1 MKKRLISLLMTV
13 VMLVSL
19 CSVFTVSA
27 AADAQVATVTL
38 ASGDS
43 VLKICQAHGI
53 DYYTYKDLI
62 MKLNGIT
69 DESQFSKLP
78 VGKQIVLPISNAAA
92 AALSGSTATVSG
104 ATGAGTTGT
113 GLTSGTVSSL
123 PSGDRVAYYLVTYK
137 VQRGD
142 TIGSIYSAMGLS
154 YKTYENQ
161 VVKLNKLR
169 NVNAIQAGQTLT
181 LPTTNPGLS
190 GTTYTTIMAHT
201 MRSGESAYDIVC
213 GSYGLSYNSAQAM
226 LQALN
231 NRDNLGLFRVG
242 ETMYIPVA
250 GLVSA
255 STTVPGGTT
264 GGSTTT
270 GTVSS
275 GVNYNLVKQT
285 PVNGSFDLQVGGK
298 SVGTASAGQLVSVVC
313 TPDTG
318 YAVDTIK
325 VVKVG
330 DASTGVAVNSSSFVM
345 PSYAVTVSVTFK
357 QAVQSDIIVSSPVNG
372 SVSAMVDGS
381 IVTKAYAGAQITV
394 KTTPAA
400 GFMLDYVRVTYNENR
415 DSIAVENGK
424 FTMPN
429 FPVTV
434 TAVFKIDPDY
444 NPTKGNSIFVDVQNA
459 KVVAKVGTNAVTA
472 AKEGDRVTLEVT
484 PDANYTLESIR
495 VYYDNFTKTA
505 NLEKMSFTMPNMPVT
520 IVATVKPTSQAT
532 FEIKKIQNTDGT
544 FVTKVDGK
552 EVTSAKAGQKVQVVG
567 GSSKSFYNYIP
578 YVTKTGDSSV
588 AVYVD
593 KDTNTFTMPDYPVTV
608 KVQFYVYHNV
618 VLDAS
623 NGTNGF
629 YNVTSV
635 LNGMQVQRC
644 GAGVELQVN
653 IWGVTNG
660 MSAGDIIL
668 TYQDGS
674 TYTLVNTNRFIM
686 PDCNV
691 RVRVEFKN
699 NMKLTANAPLDYADG
714 KETRS
719 NWGNS
724 YTILGRTFND
734 EKNCKSAALY
744 AGEGS
749 NVIVTPKCGI
759 GYTVR
764 EMYYKLNDVKTPITY
779 NDTYNRWQF
788 TMPKVEKTDDMQIFV
803 VFEKIP
809 SYEIKLVS
817 NDASVRV
824 LDDNKTVVESATK
837 KTMGRI
843 DLMTSLGYTDHVAEN
858 SMVWV
863 RFFPADGY
871 QLDVTKIKIS
881 YMDKDGNVK
890 KVTYNSYDSTFKMPA
905 ADVTIDVSDCFA
917 QTKHTIAV
925 KDNWFKDGSK
935 IDLQVGIGDKIYKD
949 YVRSADD
956 TMSIVT
962 DTSGSPMR
970 FESGKVITV
979 VHETRNGYYPDII
992 VESANP
998 PKTEYPVTHIG
1009 DGQFSF
1015 VMPLEDVIIIP
1026 TTKNDF
1032 YNIVAVESAN
1042 GSFKVP
1048 AQAAWGQDVSI
1059 TEITPADG
1067 YEVGE
1072 VSITYTDASN
1082 VEIKKVIEAD
1092 KDGSYSFKLDAMP
1105 LSDVKVEVKFV
1116 ASSNNLNIVYHIEGI
1131 PSASNFYRVDISVGE
1146 KKMDIQRDAFTKT
1159 FDDGVC
1165 PGDTVI
1171 GGAKTGDLIT
1181 ITPSTAGA
1189 DDRYEI
1195 STVWVLNNGV
1205 ALEEKPEY
1213 SYNQYYFTMPY
1224 VEPGKTCEIHIKYAL
1239 KDETKYVL
1247 DLDVTGADAAAST
1260 LNGTSFSTIG
1270 SSTIKIVTG
1279 TAVEVAVK
1287 PDGLHELS
1295 GEARVTFTDNE
1306 GKDVDVSVMGSPRAE
1321 DGAMVFTFGNK
1332 VNPPAINASP
1342 KGAVKFKLVLEGE
1355 EKTLSCKPDGYL
1367 TFALASDPATPITT
1381 ARVDQK
1387 VVATVMS
1394 NPGWSVTKLTMT
1406 VDGKPV
1412 EPAPVLTDGKYEF
1425 TMPGGNVEFTVED
1438 AKDPSLTNTD
1448 ITGNL
1453 TLKVDGTEIK
1463 ASDYDSDRKV
1473 SVKVG
1478 SIVEAVP
1485 AAVEGYEVDYIAWT
1499 DGTGTETKI
1508 TPADGKYT
1516 FEMPNSDV
1524 TVRMEYK
1531 VATPSVAGD
1540 PIPVSCMT
1548 AGVINDGTK
1557 IQALVDGV
1565 PVTSVKKGQKVVV
1578 SVETY
1583 DCTIQNVKWKLGQ
1596 TGSENILSPDSAGVY
1611 TLTVPEKTS
1620 VDDVLM
1626 IKADLEWSKHKIVTK
1641 NGKPL
1646 SDYGTF
1652 TRESDGKV
1660 VTDICAGD
1668 TIIATPPEG
1677 YFYKDFSVEVYYM
1690 DFKTGQIQ
1698 LLHPAK
1704 VYPTV
1709 ISDKGAR
1716 KIKFYSTYNLAAD
1729 KDIVFDMELAP
1740 VSEANHEVQV
1750 ETYYW
1755 ENHFS
1760 TKPTYTIS
1768 VNGDSSKKCAVAGD
1782 TITIKP
1788 SFSDSSIVDTVRCGI
1803 MVGKEF
1809 KLTYA
1814 TFDAEKGEWNIK
1826 LTDEPNM
1833 DTDID
1838 ITFELK
1844 VGTSSYNNNSS
1855 TDSANSVVTLPAA
1868 EASVP
1873 VESAGGLS
1881 IE

>member
-53 DYYTYKDLI
+53 DYYTYKNLI

-92 AALSGSTATVSG
+92 AALSGSTATMSG

-169 NVNAIQAGQTLT
+169 NINAIQVGQTLT

-201 MRSGESAYDIVC
+201 MRSGESAYDIAC

-578 YVTKTGDSSV
+578 YITKTGDSSV

-699 NMKLTANAPLDYADG
+699 NMKLTANAPLDYVSKDNV
-714 KETRS
+714 TRS

-759 GYTVR
+759 GYEVK
-764 EMYYKLNDVKTPITY
+764 EMYYELNGEKKPIEY

-788 TMPKVEKTDDMQIFV
+788 TMPKLEKTDDMQVFV
-803 VFEKIP
+803 VFKKIP

-824 LDDNKTVVESATK
+824 LDDNKTVVESDTK

-881 YMDKDGNVK
+881 YTDKDGNVK

-925 KDNWFKDGSK
+925 KDNWFEDGSK
-935 IDLQVGIGDKIYKD
+935 IDLHVCIGDKIYKD

-992 VESANP
+992 VVDA
-998 PKTEYPVTHIG
+998 KTRTTEYPVTHIG

-1026 TTKNDF
+1026 TPKNDF

-1092 KDGSYSFKLDAMP
+1092 ADGSYSFKLDAMP

-1146 KKMDIQRDAFTKT
+1146 KKMDIERDDKSY
-1159 FDDGVC
+1159 DGEC
-1165 PGDTVI
+1165 PVDKVI

-1239 KDETKYVL
+1239 KDDSKYVL

-1279 TAVEVAVK
+1279 TAVEVVVK
-1287 PDGLHELS
+1287 NDELHELS
-1295 GEARVTFTDNE
+1295 GDARVIFTDNE
-1306 GKDVDVSVMGSPRAE
+1306 GKDVNKPVENVSTRAE
-1321 DGAMVFTFGNK
+1321 DGTMVFTFGNK
-1332 VNPPAINASP
+1332 DNQPAINASP
-1342 KGAVKFKLVLEGE
+1342 KGAVKFKLVLPEIESAKQTITPAGDAYTIMIDGVAADMSSASAIPGSKILIGAVEG
-1355 EKTLSCKPDGYL
+1355 KV
-1367 TFALASDPATPITT
+1367 FASAPVVTT
-1381 ARVDQK
+1381 ASGAEV
-1387 VVATVMS
+1387 
-1394 NPGWSVTKLTMT
+1394 PVTLDESTGMYT
-1406 VDGKPV
+1406 
-1412 EPAPVLTDGKYEF
+1412 F
-1425 TMPGGNVEFTVED
+1425 TMPGESVSVNVASKLIPLPISLSTEGDGTADMYVNEGVALDGYVDKGVCVTVKAKPGYDQKVKSFKCTIGGVEVGVTDYWNGTYQFNVPAEAQGDVQVSIEFEAKTHAF
-1438 AKDPSLTNTD
+1438 AKDKE
-1448 ITGNL
+1448 GNGIDDL
-1453 TLKVDGTEIK
+1453 
-1463 ASDYDSDRKV
+1463 
-1473 SVKVG
+1473 
-1478 SIVEAVP
+1478 
-1485 AAVEGYEVDYIAWT
+1485 
-1499 DGTGTETKI
+1499 
-1508 TPADGKYT
+1508 KYT
-1516 FEMPNSDV
+1516 RVSDKKSITKAATGDEIIIAPASSEMKFDGDV
-1524 TVRMEYK
+1524 TVEYTDANGDVQK
-1531 VATPSVAGD
+1531 PECKKDGSTYIFKISTENPIKEGANIIITYKLVKIADQTASGTAATS
-1540 PIPVSCMT
+1540 PVVT
-1548 AGVINDGTK
+1548 PPAAGV
-1557 IQALVDGV
+1557 
-1565 PVTSVKKGQKVVV
+1565 
-1578 SVETY
+1578 
-1583 DCTIQNVKWKLGQ
+1583 
-1596 TGSENILSPDSAGVY
+1596 
-1611 TLTVPEKTS
+1611 
-1620 VDDVLM
+1620 
-1626 IKADLEWSKHKIVTK
+1626 
-1641 NGKPL
+1641 
-1646 SDYGTF
+1646 
-1652 TRESDGKV
+1652 
-1660 VTDICAGD
+1660 
-1668 TIIATPPEG
+1668 
-1677 YFYKDFSVEVYYM
+1677 
-1690 DFKTGQIQ
+1690 
-1698 LLHPAK
+1698 
-1704 VYPTV
+1704 
-1709 ISDKGAR
+1709 
-1716 KIKFYSTYNLAAD
+1716 
-1729 KDIVFDMELAP
+1729 
-1740 VSEANHEVQV
+1740 
-1750 ETYYW
+1750 
-1755 ENHFS
+1755 
-1760 TKPTYTIS
+1760 
-1768 VNGDSSKKCAVAGD
+1768 
-1782 TITIKP
+1782 
-1788 SFSDSSIVDTVRCGI
+1788 
-1803 MVGKEF
+1803 
-1809 KLTYA
+1809 
-1814 TFDAEKGEWNIK
+1814 
-1826 LTDEPNM
+1826 
-1833 DTDID
+1833 
-1838 ITFELK
+1838 
-1844 VGTSSYNNNSS
+1844 
-1855 TDSANSVVTLPAA
+1855 
-1868 EASVP
+1868 SVP

>member
-578 YVTKTGDSSV
+578 YITKTGDSSV

-699 NMKLTANAPLDYADG
+699 NMKLTANAPLDYVSKDNV
-714 KETRS
+714 TRS

-759 GYTVR
+759 GYEVK
-764 EMYYKLNDVKTPITY
+764 EMYYELNGEKKPIEY

-788 TMPKVEKTDDMQIFV
+788 TMPKLEKTDDMQVFV

-817 NDASVRV
+817 NDASVKV
-824 LDDNKTVVESATK
+824 LDDNKTVVESDTK

-881 YMDKDGNVK
+881 YTDKDGNVK
-890 KVTYNSYDSTFKMPA
+890 KVTYNSFDSTFKMPA
-905 ADVTIDVSDCFA
+905 ASVTIDVSDCFA

-925 KDNWFKDGSK
+925 EDNWFADGSK

-949 YVRSADD
+949 YVRSAND
-956 TMSIVT
+956 TESIVT
-962 DTSGSPMR
+962 DTSGNPMR

-979 VHETRNGYYPDII
+979 VHETRNGYYPDSIS
-992 VESANP
+992 VVGKKSGNSY
-998 PKTEYPVTHIG
+998 TENVTHIG

-1015 VMPLEDVIIIP
+1015 VMPLEDVVITP
-1026 TTKNDF
+1026 HASEDF

-1082 VEIKKVIEAD
+1082 VEIKKVLEAD
-1092 KDGSYSFKLDAMP
+1092 ADGNYSFKLDAMP
-1105 LSDVKVEVKFV
+1105 LSDVKVEVKFA
-1116 ASSNNLNIVYHIEGI
+1116 ASSNNLNIVYHVEGT

-1146 KKMDIQRDAFTKT
+1146 KKMEIKRDAFTKT
-1159 FDDGVC
+1159 FDDGEC
-1165 PGDTVI
+1165 PVDIVT

-1195 STVWVLNNGV
+1195 STVWVLNNGI

-1239 KDETKYVL
+1239 KDESKYVL
-1247 DLDVTGADAAAST
+1247 DLNVTGADAAAST
-1260 LNGTSFSTIG
+1260 LNGTSFAG
-1270 SSTIKIVTG
+1270 LG
-1279 TAVEVAVK
+1279 TATVKIGVGSVVEVVVK
-1287 PDGLHELS
+1287 PDGLHEITRLNDEGQVEYVPANVS
-1295 GEARVTFTDNE
+1295 FIDNE
-1306 GKDVDVSVMGSPRAE
+1306 GNKIEAAIAGEQR
-1321 DGAMVFTFGNK
+1321 DGTIVFRFGNK
-1332 VNPPAINASP
+1332 ENPPAINASP
-1342 KGAVKFKLVLEGE
+1342 KGAVKFKLALPEIESAKQTITPAGDAYTIMIDGVAADMSSASAIPGSKILIGAVEG
-1355 EKTLSCKPDGYL
+1355 KV
-1367 TFALASDPATPITT
+1367 FASAPVVTT
-1381 ARVDQK
+1381 ASSGTAV
-1387 VVATVMS
+1387 
-1394 NPGWSVTKLTMT
+1394 PVTLDESTGMY
-1406 VDGKPV
+1406 
-1412 EPAPVLTDGKYEF
+1412 AF
-1425 TMPGGNVEFTVED
+1425 TMPGESVSVSVASKLPPLPISLSTEGDGTADMYVYEGVALDGYVDKGVCVTVKAKPGYDQKVKSFKCIIGGVEIGVNDCGDGTYQFNVPVEAQGDVVVSIEFEAKTHAF
-1438 AKDPSLTNTD
+1438 AKDKE
-1448 ITGNL
+1448 GNGIDDL
-1453 TLKVDGTEIK
+1453 
-1463 ASDYDSDRKV
+1463 
-1473 SVKVG
+1473 
-1478 SIVEAVP
+1478 
-1485 AAVEGYEVDYIAWT
+1485 
-1499 DGTGTETKI
+1499 
-1508 TPADGKYT
+1508 KYT
-1516 FEMPNSDV
+1516 RVSDKKSITKAATGDEIIIAPASSEMKFDGDV
-1524 TVRMEYK
+1524 TVEYTD
-1531 VATPSVAGD
+1531 ANGD
-1540 PIPVSCMT
+1540 VQKPECKK
-1548 AGVINDGTK
+1548 DG
-1557 IQALVDGV
+1557 
-1565 PVTSVKKGQKVVV
+1565 
-1578 SVETY
+1578 
-1583 DCTIQNVKWKLGQ
+1583 
-1596 TGSENILSPDSAGVY
+1596 
-1611 TLTVPEKTS
+1611 
-1620 VDDVLM
+1620 
-1626 IKADLEWSKHKIVTK
+1626 
-1641 NGKPL
+1641 
-1646 SDYGTF
+1646 
-1652 TRESDGKV
+1652 
-1660 VTDICAGD
+1660 
-1668 TIIATPPEG
+1668 
-1677 YFYKDFSVEVYYM
+1677 
-1690 DFKTGQIQ
+1690 
-1698 LLHPAK
+1698 
-1704 VYPTV
+1704 
-1709 ISDKGAR
+1709 
-1716 KIKFYSTYNLAAD
+1716 STYIFKISTENPIKEGANIIITYKLVKIANQTASGTAA
-1729 KDIVFDMELAP
+1729 
-1740 VSEANHEVQV
+1740 
-1750 ETYYW
+1750 
-1755 ENHFS
+1755 
-1760 TKPTYTIS
+1760 
-1768 VNGDSSKKCAVAGD
+1768 
-1782 TITIKP
+1782 
-1788 SFSDSSIVDTVRCGI
+1788 
-1803 MVGKEF
+1803 
-1809 KLTYA
+1809 
-1814 TFDAEKGEWNIK
+1814 
-1826 LTDEPNM
+1826 
-1833 DTDID
+1833 
-1838 ITFELK
+1838 
-1844 VGTSSYNNNSS
+1844 TSP
-1855 TDSANSVVTLPAA
+1855 VVTLPTA

>member
-104 ATGAGTTGT
+104 ATGTGTTGT

-484 PDANYTLESIR
+484 PNTNYTLESIR

-520 IVATVKPTSQAT
+520 IVATVKPTSKAT

-699 NMKLTANAPLDYADG
+699 NMKLTANAPWDYVSKDNV
-714 KETRS
+714 TRS

-759 GYTVR
+759 GYEVK
-764 EMYYKLNDVKTPITY
+764 EMYYELNGEKKPIEY

-788 TMPKVEKTDDMQIFV
+788 TMPKLEKTDDMQVFV
-803 VFEKIP
+803 VFKKIP

-817 NDASVRV
+817 NDASVIV

-881 YMDKDGNVK
+881 YTDKDGNVK
-890 KVTYNSYDSTFKMPA
+890 KVTYNSFDSTFKMPA
-905 ADVTIDVSDCFA
+905 ASVTIDVSECFA

-925 KDNWFKDGSK
+925 KDNWFADGSK
-935 IDLQVGIGDKIYKD
+935 IDLQVGTGDKIYKD
-949 YVRSADD
+949 YVKSANSEE
-956 TMSIVT
+956 SIVT
-962 DTSGSPMR
+962 DTSGNPMR

-979 VHETRNGYYPDII
+979 VHETRNGYYPDSIS
-992 VESANP
+992 VVGKKSGNSY
-998 PKTEYPVTHIG
+998 TENVTHIG

-1015 VMPLEDVIIIP
+1015 VMPLEDVVITP
-1026 TTKNDF
+1026 HASEDF

-1048 AQAAWGQDVSI
+1048 TQAAWGQDVSI

-1082 VEIKKVIEAD
+1082 VEIKKVLEAD
-1092 KDGSYSFKLDAMP
+1092 KNGSYSFKLDAMP
-1105 LSDVKVEVKFV
+1105 LSDVKVEVKFA
-1116 ASSNNLNIVYHIEGI
+1116 ASSNNLNIVYHIEGT

-1146 KKMDIQRDAFTKT
+1146 KKMEIER
-1159 FDDGVC
+1159 DDGPYDGEC
-1165 PGDTVI
+1165 PVDKVI

-1195 STVWVLNNGV
+1195 STVWVLNNGI

-1270 SSTIKIVTG
+1270 SSTVKIGVG
-1279 TAVEVAVK
+1279 SVVEVVVK
-1287 PDGLHELS
+1287 PDGLHEITRLNDEGQVEYVPANVS
-1295 GEARVTFTDNE
+1295 FIDNE
-1306 GKDVDVSVMGSPRAE
+1306 GNKIEAAIAGEQR
-1321 DGAMVFTFGNK
+1321 DGTIVFTFGNK
-1332 VNPPAINASP
+1332 DNSPAINASP
-1342 KGAVKFKLVLEGE
+1342 KGAVKFKLVLPEIESAKPTITQTGDGIIMIDGVAADASASAMPGSTITVGAGEG
-1355 EKTLSCKPDGYL
+1355 KVLISAPVV
-1367 TFALASDPATPITT
+1367 TT
-1381 ARVDQK
+1381 ASGTEV
-1387 VVATVMS
+1387 
-1394 NPGWSVTKLTMT
+1394 PVTLDESTGMYT
-1406 VDGKPV
+1406 
-1412 EPAPVLTDGKYEF
+1412 F
-1425 TMPGGNVEFTVED
+1425 TMPGESVSVSVASKLIPLPISLSTEGDGTADMYVNEGVALDGYVDKGVCVTVKAKPGYDQKVKSFKCIIGGVEVGVTDYWNGTYQFNVPAEAQGDVQVSIEFEAKTHAF
-1438 AKDPSLTNTD
+1438 AKDKE
-1448 ITGNL
+1448 GNGIDDL
-1453 TLKVDGTEIK
+1453 
-1463 ASDYDSDRKV
+1463 
-1473 SVKVG
+1473 
-1478 SIVEAVP
+1478 
-1485 AAVEGYEVDYIAWT
+1485 
-1499 DGTGTETKI
+1499 
-1508 TPADGKYT
+1508 KYT
-1516 FEMPNSDV
+1516 RVSDKKSITKAATGDEIIIAPASSEMKFDGDV
-1524 TVRMEYK
+1524 TVEYTDANGDVQK
-1531 VATPSVAGD
+1531 PECKKDGSTYIFKISTENPIKEGANIIITYKLIKIADQTASGTAATS
-1540 PIPVSCMT
+1540 PVVT
-1548 AGVINDGTK
+1548 PPAAGV
-1557 IQALVDGV
+1557 
-1565 PVTSVKKGQKVVV
+1565 
-1578 SVETY
+1578 
-1583 DCTIQNVKWKLGQ
+1583 
-1596 TGSENILSPDSAGVY
+1596 
-1611 TLTVPEKTS
+1611 
-1620 VDDVLM
+1620 
-1626 IKADLEWSKHKIVTK
+1626 
-1641 NGKPL
+1641 
-1646 SDYGTF
+1646 
-1652 TRESDGKV
+1652 
-1660 VTDICAGD
+1660 
-1668 TIIATPPEG
+1668 
-1677 YFYKDFSVEVYYM
+1677 
-1690 DFKTGQIQ
+1690 
-1698 LLHPAK
+1698 
-1704 VYPTV
+1704 
-1709 ISDKGAR
+1709 
-1716 KIKFYSTYNLAAD
+1716 
-1729 KDIVFDMELAP
+1729 
-1740 VSEANHEVQV
+1740 
-1750 ETYYW
+1750 
-1755 ENHFS
+1755 
-1760 TKPTYTIS
+1760 
-1768 VNGDSSKKCAVAGD
+1768 
-1782 TITIKP
+1782 
-1788 SFSDSSIVDTVRCGI
+1788 
-1803 MVGKEF
+1803 
-1809 KLTYA
+1809 
-1814 TFDAEKGEWNIK
+1814 
-1826 LTDEPNM
+1826 
-1833 DTDID
+1833 
-1838 ITFELK
+1838 
-1844 VGTSSYNNNSS
+1844 
-1855 TDSANSVVTLPAA
+1855 
-1868 EASVP
+1868 SVP

>member
-104 ATGAGTTGT
+104 ATGTGTTGT

-142 TIGSIYSAMGLS
+142 SIGSIYSAMGLS

-190 GTTYTTIMAHT
+190 GTTYTTVMAHT

-357 QAVQSDIIVSSPVNG
+357 KAVQSDIIVSSPVNG

-394 KTTPAA
+394 KTTPSA

-699 NMKLTANAPLDYADG
+699 NMKLTANAPQDYVSEG
-714 KETRS
+714 NVTRS

-764 EMYYKLNDVKTPITY
+764 EMYYTLNGVRTADTEIRY

-788 TMPKVEKTDDMQIFV
+788 TMPKLEKTDDMQVFV
-803 VFEKIP
+803 VFKKIP

-824 LDDNKTVVESATK
+824 LDDNKTVVESDTK

-881 YMDKDGNVK
+881 YTDKDGNVK

-956 TMSIVT
+956 TKSIVT

-1026 TTKNDF
+1026 TMKYDF

-1092 KDGSYSFKLDAMP
+1092 ADGNYSFKLDAMP
-1105 LSDVKVEVKFV
+1105 LSDVKVEVKFA
-1116 ASSNNLNIVYHIEGI
+1116 ASSNNLNIVYHVEGT
-1131 PSASNFYRVDISVGE
+1131 PSASNLYRVDISVGE
-1146 KKMDIQRDAFTKT
+1146 KKMEIKRDASTKT
-1159 FDDGVC
+1159 CDDGECNV
-1165 PGDTVI
+1165 DTVI

-1239 KDETKYVL
+1239 KDDSKYVL
-1247 DLDVTGADAAAST
+1247 DLDVTGADADAST
-1260 LNGTSFSTIG
+1260 LNGASFSSIG
-1270 SSTIKIVTG
+1270 SSTVKIGIG
-1279 TAVEVAVK
+1279 TVVEVKVK
-1287 PDGLHELS
+1287 PDGLHTLPA
-1295 GEARVTFTDNE
+1295 EARVTFTDNE
-1306 GKDVDVSVMGSPRAE
+1306 DKLVDMSVTGYSV
-1321 DGAMVFTFGNK
+1321 DGAWVFTFGNK
-1332 VNPPAINASP
+1332 DNQPAINASP
-1342 KGAVKFKLVLEGE
+1342 KGAVKFKLDLPVNESAKPTITQTGDGIIMIDGVAADASASAMPGSTITVGAGEGKVLI
-1355 EKTLSCKPDGYL
+1355 SAPVV
-1367 TFALASDPATPITT
+1367 TT
-1381 ARVDQK
+1381 ASGTAV
-1387 VVATVMS
+1387 
-1394 NPGWSVTKLTMT
+1394 PVTLDESTGMYT
-1406 VDGKPV
+1406 
-1412 EPAPVLTDGKYEF
+1412 F
-1425 TMPGGNVEFTVED
+1425 TMPGESVSVNVASKLIPLPISLSTKGDGTADMYVYEGVALDGYVDKGVCVTVKAKPGYDQKVKSFKCIIGGVEVGVTDYWNGTYQFNVPAEAQGDVQVSIEFEAKTHAF
-1438 AKDPSLTNTD
+1438 AKDKE
-1448 ITGNL
+1448 GNGIDDL
-1453 TLKVDGTEIK
+1453 
-1463 ASDYDSDRKV
+1463 
-1473 SVKVG
+1473 
-1478 SIVEAVP
+1478 
-1485 AAVEGYEVDYIAWT
+1485 
-1499 DGTGTETKI
+1499 
-1508 TPADGKYT
+1508 KYT
-1516 FEMPNSDV
+1516 RVSDKKSITKAATGDEIIIAPASSEMKFDGDV
-1524 TVRMEYK
+1524 TVEYTD
-1531 VATPSVAGD
+1531 ANGD
-1540 PIPVSCMT
+1540 VQKPECKK
-1548 AGVINDGTK
+1548 DG
-1557 IQALVDGV
+1557 
-1565 PVTSVKKGQKVVV
+1565 
-1578 SVETY
+1578 
-1583 DCTIQNVKWKLGQ
+1583 
-1596 TGSENILSPDSAGVY
+1596 
-1611 TLTVPEKTS
+1611 
-1620 VDDVLM
+1620 
-1626 IKADLEWSKHKIVTK
+1626 
-1641 NGKPL
+1641 
-1646 SDYGTF
+1646 
-1652 TRESDGKV
+1652 
-1660 VTDICAGD
+1660 
-1668 TIIATPPEG
+1668 
-1677 YFYKDFSVEVYYM
+1677 
-1690 DFKTGQIQ
+1690 
-1698 LLHPAK
+1698 
-1704 VYPTV
+1704 
-1709 ISDKGAR
+1709 
-1716 KIKFYSTYNLAAD
+1716 STYIFKISTENPIKEGANIIITYKLVKIADQTASGTAA
-1729 KDIVFDMELAP
+1729 
-1740 VSEANHEVQV
+1740 
-1750 ETYYW
+1750 
-1755 ENHFS
+1755 
-1760 TKPTYTIS
+1760 
-1768 VNGDSSKKCAVAGD
+1768 
-1782 TITIKP
+1782 
-1788 SFSDSSIVDTVRCGI
+1788 
-1803 MVGKEF
+1803 
-1809 KLTYA
+1809 
-1814 TFDAEKGEWNIK
+1814 
-1826 LTDEPNM
+1826 
-1833 DTDID
+1833 
-1838 ITFELK
+1838 
-1844 VGTSSYNNNSS
+1844 TSP
-1855 TDSANSVVTLPAA
+1855 VVTLPAA

>member
-53 DYYTYKDLI
+53 DYYTYKNLI

-213 GSYGLSYNSAQAM
+213 GSYGLNYNSAQAM

-520 IVATVKPTSQAT
+520 IVATVKPTSKAT

-764 EMYYKLNDVKTPITY
+764 EMYYTLNGVRTADTEIKY

-803 VFEKIP
+803 VFKKIP

-817 NDASVRV
+817 NDASVKV
-824 LDDNKTVVESATK
+824 LDDNKTVVESDTK

-881 YMDKDGNVK
+881 YTDKDGNVK

-925 KDNWFKDGSK
+925 KDNWFADGSK
-935 IDLQVGIGDKIYKD
+935 IDLQIGIGDKIYKD
-949 YVRSADD
+949 YVRSANSEE
-956 TMSIVT
+956 SIVT

-992 VESANP
+992 VVDA
-998 PKTEYPVTHIG
+998 KTRTTEYPVTHIG

-1015 VMPLEDVIIIP
+1015 VMPLEDVIIKP
-1026 TTKNDF
+1026 TPKNDF

-1092 KDGSYSFKLDAMP
+1092 ADGNYSFKLDAMP
-1105 LSDVKVEVKFV
+1105 LSDVKVEVKFA
-1116 ASSNNLNIVYHIEGI
+1116 ASSNNLNIVYHVEGT
-1131 PSASNFYRVDISVGE
+1131 PSASNLYRVDISVGE
-1146 KKMDIQRDAFTKT
+1146 KKMEIKRDASTKT
-1159 FDDGVC
+1159 CDDGECNV
-1165 PGDTVI
+1165 DTVI

-1181 ITPSTAGA
+1181 ITPSADGA

-1195 STVWVLNNGV
+1195 STVWVLNNGI

-1239 KDETKYVL
+1239 KDDSKYVL
-1247 DLDVTGADAAAST
+1247 DLDVTGADADAST
-1260 LNGTSFSTIG
+1260 LNGASFSSIG
-1270 SSTIKIVTG
+1270 SSTVKIGIG
-1279 TAVEVAVK
+1279 TVVEVKVK
-1287 PDGLHELS
+1287 PDGLHTLPA
-1295 GEARVTFTDNE
+1295 EARVTFTDNE
-1306 GKDVDVSVMGSPRAE
+1306 DKLVDRSVTGYSV
-1321 DGAMVFTFGNK
+1321 DGAWVFTFGNK
-1332 VNPPAINASP
+1332 ANQPAINASP
-1342 KGAVKFKLVLEGE
+1342 KGAVKFKLALPVNESAKPTITQTGDGIIMIDGVAADASASAMPGSTITVGAGEGKVLI
-1355 EKTLSCKPDGYL
+1355 SAPVV
-1367 TFALASDPATPITT
+1367 TT
-1381 ARVDQK
+1381 ASGTEV
-1387 VVATVMS
+1387 
-1394 NPGWSVTKLTMT
+1394 PVTLDESTGMYT
-1406 VDGKPV
+1406 
-1412 EPAPVLTDGKYEF
+1412 F
-1425 TMPGGNVEFTVED
+1425 TMPGESVSVSVASKLIPLPISLSTEGDGTADMYVNEGVALDGYVDKGVCVTVKAKPGYDQKVKSFKCIIGGVEVGVTDYWNGTYQFNVPAEAQGDVQVSIEFEAKTHAF
-1438 AKDPSLTNTD
+1438 AKDKE
-1448 ITGNL
+1448 GNGIDDL
-1453 TLKVDGTEIK
+1453 
-1463 ASDYDSDRKV
+1463 
-1473 SVKVG
+1473 
-1478 SIVEAVP
+1478 
-1485 AAVEGYEVDYIAWT
+1485 
-1499 DGTGTETKI
+1499 
-1508 TPADGKYT
+1508 KYT
-1516 FEMPNSDV
+1516 RVSDKKSITKAATGDEIIIAPASSEMKFDGDV
-1524 TVRMEYK
+1524 TVEYTDANGDVQK
-1531 VATPSVAGD
+1531 PECKKDGSTYIFKISTENPIKEGANIIITYKLIKIADQTASGTAATS
-1540 PIPVSCMT
+1540 PVVT
-1548 AGVINDGTK
+1548 PPAAGV
-1557 IQALVDGV
+1557 
-1565 PVTSVKKGQKVVV
+1565 
-1578 SVETY
+1578 
-1583 DCTIQNVKWKLGQ
+1583 
-1596 TGSENILSPDSAGVY
+1596 
-1611 TLTVPEKTS
+1611 
-1620 VDDVLM
+1620 
-1626 IKADLEWSKHKIVTK
+1626 
-1641 NGKPL
+1641 
-1646 SDYGTF
+1646 
-1652 TRESDGKV
+1652 
-1660 VTDICAGD
+1660 
-1668 TIIATPPEG
+1668 
-1677 YFYKDFSVEVYYM
+1677 
-1690 DFKTGQIQ
+1690 
-1698 LLHPAK
+1698 
-1704 VYPTV
+1704 
-1709 ISDKGAR
+1709 
-1716 KIKFYSTYNLAAD
+1716 
-1729 KDIVFDMELAP
+1729 
-1740 VSEANHEVQV
+1740 
-1750 ETYYW
+1750 
-1755 ENHFS
+1755 
-1760 TKPTYTIS
+1760 
-1768 VNGDSSKKCAVAGD
+1768 
-1782 TITIKP
+1782 
-1788 SFSDSSIVDTVRCGI
+1788 
-1803 MVGKEF
+1803 
-1809 KLTYA
+1809 
-1814 TFDAEKGEWNIK
+1814 
-1826 LTDEPNM
+1826 
-1833 DTDID
+1833 
-1838 ITFELK
+1838 
-1844 VGTSSYNNNSS
+1844 
-1855 TDSANSVVTLPAA
+1855 
-1868 EASVP
+1868 SVP

>member
-213 GSYGLSYNSAQAM
+213 GSYGLNYNSAQAM

-484 PDANYTLESIR
+484 PDTNYTLESIR

-520 IVATVKPTSQAT
+520 IVATVKPTSKAT

-764 EMYYKLNDVKTPITY
+764 EMYYTLNGVRTADTEIKY

-803 VFEKIP
+803 VFKKIP

-817 NDASVRV
+817 NDASVKV
-824 LDDNKTVVESATK
+824 LDDNKTVVESDTK

-871 QLDVTKIKIS
+871 QLDVTKIKIT
-881 YMDKDGNVK
+881 YNDGKNN
-890 KVTYNSYDSTFKMPA
+890 VTYNSYDSTFKMPA

-917 QTKHTIAV
+917 QTKHIIYV
-925 KDNWFKDGSK
+925 KENWFKDGSTM
-935 IDLQVGIGDKIYKD
+935 DLQVGIGDKIYKD
-949 YVRSADD
+949 YVQSANSEE
-956 TMSIVT
+956 SIVT
-962 DTSGSPMR
+962 DTSGNPMR

-979 VHETRNGYYPDII
+979 VHETRNGYYPDSIS
-992 VESANP
+992 VVGKKSGNSYT
-998 PKTEYPVTHIG
+998 KNVTHIG

-1015 VMPLEDVIIIP
+1015 VMPLEDVVITP
-1026 TTKNDF
+1026 HASEDF

-1082 VEIKKVIEAD
+1082 VEIKKVLEAD
-1092 KDGSYSFKLDAMP
+1092 ADGNYSFKLDAMP
-1105 LSDVKVEVKFV
+1105 LSDVKVEVKFA

-1146 KKMDIQRDAFTKT
+1146 KKMDIERDDKSY
-1159 FDDGVC
+1159 DGEC
-1165 PGDTVI
+1165 PVDKVI

-1195 STVWVLNNGV
+1195 STVWVLNNGI

-1239 KDETKYVL
+1239 KDESKYVL
-1247 DLDVTGADAAAST
+1247 DLDVTGADADAST

-1270 SSTIKIVTG
+1270 SSTVKIGVG
-1279 TAVEVAVK
+1279 SVVEVKVK
-1287 PDGLHELS
+1287 PDGLHTLPA
-1295 GEARVTFTDNE
+1295 EARVTFTDNE
-1306 GKDVDVSVMGSPRAE
+1306 DKLVDRSVTGCSV
-1321 DGAMVFTFGNK
+1321 DGAWVFTFGNK
-1332 VNPPAINASP
+1332 DNQPAINASP
-1342 KGAVKFKLVLEGE
+1342 KGAVKFKLTLPVNESAKPTITQTGDGIIMIDGVAADASASAMPGSTITVGAGEGKVLI
-1355 EKTLSCKPDGYL
+1355 SAPVV
-1367 TFALASDPATPITT
+1367 TT
-1381 ARVDQK
+1381 ASGTAV
-1387 VVATVMS
+1387 
-1394 NPGWSVTKLTMT
+1394 PVTLDESTGMY
-1406 VDGKPV
+1406 
-1412 EPAPVLTDGKYEF
+1412 AF
-1425 TMPGGNVEFTVED
+1425 TMPGESVSVNVASKLPPLPISLSTEGDGTADMYVNEGVALDGYVDKGVCVTVKAKPGYDQKVKSFKCIIGGVEVGVTDYENGIYQFNVPAEAQGDVQVSIEFEAKTHAF
-1438 AKDPSLTNTD
+1438 AKDKEGNGIDDLKYTRVSD
-1448 ITGNL
+1448 KKSITKAATG
-1453 TLKVDGTEIK
+1453 DEI
-1463 ASDYDSDRKV
+1463 
-1473 SVKVG
+1473 
-1478 SIVEAVP
+1478 I
-1485 AAVEGYEVDYIAWT
+1485 IA
-1499 DGTGTETKI
+1499 
-1508 TPADGKYT
+1508 PADSKMKFDG
-1516 FEMPNSDV
+1516 DV
-1524 TVRMEYK
+1524 TVEYTD
-1531 VATPSVAGD
+1531 ANGD
-1540 PIPVSCMT
+1540 VQKPECKKDGSTYIFKISTENPIKEGANIIITYKLV
-1548 AGVINDGTK
+1548 K
-1557 IQALVDGV
+1557 IAD
-1565 PVTSVKKGQKVVV
+1565 
-1578 SVETY
+1578 
-1583 DCTIQNVKWKLGQ
+1583 Q
-1596 TGSENILSPDSAGVY
+1596 TGSGTAATSP
-1611 TLTVPEKTS
+1611 
-1620 VDDVLM
+1620 
-1626 IKADLEWSKHKIVTK
+1626 
-1641 NGKPL
+1641 
-1646 SDYGTF
+1646 
-1652 TRESDGKV
+1652 V
-1660 VTDICAGD
+1660 VT
-1668 TIIATPPEG
+1668 PP
-1677 YFYKDFSVEVYYM
+1677 
-1690 DFKTGQIQ
+1690 T
-1698 LLHPAK
+1698 
-1704 VYPTV
+1704 
-1709 ISDKGAR
+1709 
-1716 KIKFYSTYNLAAD
+1716 
-1729 KDIVFDMELAP
+1729 
-1740 VSEANHEVQV
+1740 
-1750 ETYYW
+1750 
-1755 ENHFS
+1755 
-1760 TKPTYTIS
+1760 
-1768 VNGDSSKKCAVAGD
+1768 
-1782 TITIKP
+1782 
-1788 SFSDSSIVDTVRCGI
+1788 
-1803 MVGKEF
+1803 
-1809 KLTYA
+1809 
-1814 TFDAEKGEWNIK
+1814 
-1826 LTDEPNM
+1826 
-1833 DTDID
+1833 
-1838 ITFELK
+1838 
-1844 VGTSSYNNNSS
+1844 
-1855 TDSANSVVTLPAA
+1855 A

>member
-53 DYYTYKDLI
+53 DYYTYKNLI

-104 ATGAGTTGT
+104 ATGTGTTGT

-169 NVNAIQAGQTLT
+169 NVNAIQVGQTLT

-699 NMKLTANAPLDYADG
+699 NMKLTANAPLDYAGG

-734 EKNCKSAALY
+734 EKNCKSAELY

-881 YMDKDGNVK
+881 YTDKDGNVK

-992 VESANP
+992 VVDA
-998 PKTEYPVTHIG
+998 KTRTTEYPVTHIG

-1048 AQAAWGQDVSI
+1048 AQAAWGQDVGI

-1116 ASSNNLNIVYHIEGI
+1116 ASSNNLNIVYHIEGT

-1146 KKMDIQRDAFTKT
+1146 KKMDIERDDKSY
-1159 FDDGVC
+1159 DGEC
-1165 PGDTVI
+1165 PVDKVI

-1239 KDETKYVL
+1239 KDESKYVL
-1247 DLDVTGADAAAST
+1247 DLDVTGADADAST

-1279 TAVEVAVK
+1279 TVVRVVVK
-1287 PDGLHELS
+1287 NDELHELS

-1306 GKDVDVSVMGSPRAE
+1306 GKLVDTTVMGHLE
-1321 DGAMVFTFGNK
+1321 DGAMVFNFGNK
-1332 VNPPAINASP
+1332 NKDNSPAINASP
-1342 KGAVKFKLVLEGE
+1342 KGAVKFKLVLPEIESAKQTIAPLGEAYTIMIDGVAADMSSASAIPGSKILIGAVEG
-1355 EKTLSCKPDGYL
+1355 KV
-1367 TFALASDPATPITT
+1367 FASAPVVTT
-1381 ARVDQK
+1381 ASGTAV
-1387 VVATVMS
+1387 
-1394 NPGWSVTKLTMT
+1394 PVTLDESTGMY
-1406 VDGKPV
+1406 
-1412 EPAPVLTDGKYEF
+1412 AF
-1425 TMPGGNVEFTVED
+1425 TMPGESVSVNVASKLIPLPISLSTKGDGTADMYVYEGVALDGYVDKGVCVTVKAKPGYDQKVKSFKCTIGGVEVGVTDYENGIYQFNVPAEAQGDVVVSIEFEAKTHAF
-1438 AKDPSLTNTD
+1438 AKDKE
-1448 ITGNL
+1448 GNGIDDL
-1453 TLKVDGTEIK
+1453 
-1463 ASDYDSDRKV
+1463 
-1473 SVKVG
+1473 
-1478 SIVEAVP
+1478 
-1485 AAVEGYEVDYIAWT
+1485 
-1499 DGTGTETKI
+1499 
-1508 TPADGKYT
+1508 KYT
-1516 FEMPNSDV
+1516 RVSDKKSITKAATGDEIIIAPASSEMKFDGDV
-1524 TVRMEYK
+1524 TVEYTD
-1531 VATPSVAGD
+1531 ANGD
-1540 PIPVSCMT
+1540 VQKPECKKDGSTYIFKISTENPIKESANIIIT
-1548 AGVINDGTK
+1548 YKLIK
-1557 IQALVDGV
+1557 IA
-1565 PVTSVKKGQKVVV
+1565 
-1578 SVETY
+1578 
-1583 DCTIQNVKWKLGQ
+1583 GQ
-1596 TGSENILSPDSAGVY
+1596 TASGTAATSP
-1611 TLTVPEKTS
+1611 
-1620 VDDVLM
+1620 
-1626 IKADLEWSKHKIVTK
+1626 
-1641 NGKPL
+1641 
-1646 SDYGTF
+1646 
-1652 TRESDGKV
+1652 
-1660 VTDICAGD
+1660 
-1668 TIIATPPEG
+1668 
-1677 YFYKDFSVEVYYM
+1677 
-1690 DFKTGQIQ
+1690 
-1698 LLHPAK
+1698 
-1704 VYPTV
+1704 
-1709 ISDKGAR
+1709 
-1716 KIKFYSTYNLAAD
+1716 
-1729 KDIVFDMELAP
+1729 
-1740 VSEANHEVQV
+1740 
-1750 ETYYW
+1750 
-1755 ENHFS
+1755 
-1760 TKPTYTIS
+1760 
-1768 VNGDSSKKCAVAGD
+1768 
-1782 TITIKP
+1782 
-1788 SFSDSSIVDTVRCGI
+1788 
-1803 MVGKEF
+1803 
-1809 KLTYA
+1809 
-1814 TFDAEKGEWNIK
+1814 
-1826 LTDEPNM
+1826 
-1833 DTDID
+1833 
-1838 ITFELK
+1838 
-1844 VGTSSYNNNSS
+1844 
-1855 TDSANSVVTLPAA
+1855 VVTLPTA

>member
-169 NVNAIQAGQTLT
+169 NINAIQAGQTLT

-201 MRSGESAYDIVC
+201 MRSGESAYDIAC

-318 YAVDTIK
+318 YAVDTVK

-459 KVVAKVGTNAVTA
+459 KVVAKVGTNTVTA

-544 FVTKVDGK
+544 FVTKVDDK

-588 AVYVD
+588 VVYVD

-629 YNVTSV
+629 YNVTAV
-635 LNGMQVQRC
+635 INGMQVQRC

-653 IWGVTNG
+653 IWGITNG

-724 YTILGRTFND
+724 YTILGKTFND
-734 EKNCKSAALY
+734 EKNCKSAELY
-744 AGEGS
+744 AGEG
-749 NVIVTPKCGI
+749 NNIIITPNCAI

-764 EMYYKLNDVKTPITY
+764 EMYYTLNDVKTPIGYSETY
-779 NDTYNRWQF
+779 SRWQF
-788 TMPKVEKTDDMQIFV
+788 PMPKLGKGDKLQVFV

-817 NDASVRV
+817 SDASVIV
-824 LDDNKTVVESATK
+824 LDDNKTIVESDTK
-837 KTMGRI
+837 KTMGRVE
-843 DLMTSLGYTDHVAEN
+843 LMTSLGYTDHVAEN
-858 SMVWV
+858 SMVWI

-871 QLDVTKIKIS
+871 QLDITKIKIT
-881 YMDKDGNVK
+881 YNNGKN

-925 KDNWFKDGSK
+925 KDNWFADGSK
-935 IDLQVGIGDKIYKD
+935 IDLQVGIGDEIYKD

-1015 VMPLEDVIIIP
+1015 VMPLEDVIIKP

-1048 AQAAWGQDVSI
+1048 AQAAWGQNVSI

-1082 VEIKKVIEAD
+1082 VEIKKVLEAD
-1092 KDGSYSFKLDAMP
+1092 ADGNYSFKLDAMP
-1105 LSDVKVEVKFV
+1105 LSDVKVEVKFA
-1116 ASSNNLNIVYHIEGI
+1116 ASSNNLNIVYHVEGT
-1131 PSASNFYRVDISVGE
+1131 PSASNLYRVDISVGE
-1146 KKMDIQRDAFTKT
+1146 KKMEIKRDASTKT
-1159 FDDGVC
+1159 CDDGECNV
-1165 PGDTVI
+1165 DTVI

-1195 STVWVLNNGV
+1195 STVWVLNNGI

-1224 VEPGKTCEIHIKYAL
+1224 VESGKTCEIHIKYAL
-1239 KDETKYVL
+1239 KDESKYVL

-1260 LNGTSFSTIG
+1260 LNGTSFAG
-1270 SSTIKIVTG
+1270 LG
-1279 TAVEVAVK
+1279 TATVKIGVGSVVEVVVK
-1287 PDGLHELS
+1287 NDELHKLS

-1306 GKDVDVSVMGSPRAE
+1306 GKLVDTTVMGHPE

-1332 VNPPAINASP
+1332 ANQLAINASP
-1342 KGAVKFKLVLEGE
+1342 KGAVKFKLALPEIESAKQTITPAGDAYTIMIDGVAADMSSASAIPGSKILIGAVEGKVFASAPVVATASSGTAVPVTLDESTGMYTFTMPE
-1355 EKTLSCKPDGYL
+1355 ESVSVSVASKLPPLPISLSTEGDGTADMYVNEGVALDGYVDKGVCV
-1367 TFALASDPATPITT
+1367 TVKAKPGY
-1381 ARVDQK
+1381 DQK
-1387 VVATVMS
+1387 VKSFKCIIGGVEV
-1394 NPGWSVTKLTMT
+1394 GVTDYWNGTYQFN
-1406 VDGKPV
+1406 V
-1412 EPAPVLTDGKYEF
+1412 PAEAQGDVQVSIEF
-1425 TMPGGNVEFTVED
+1425 EAKTHAF
-1438 AKDPSLTNTD
+1438 AKDKE
-1448 ITGNL
+1448 GNGIDDL
-1453 TLKVDGTEIK
+1453 
-1463 ASDYDSDRKV
+1463 
-1473 SVKVG
+1473 
-1478 SIVEAVP
+1478 
-1485 AAVEGYEVDYIAWT
+1485 
-1499 DGTGTETKI
+1499 
-1508 TPADGKYT
+1508 KYT
-1516 FEMPNSDV
+1516 RVSDKKSITKAATGDEIIIAPASSEMKFDGDV
-1524 TVRMEYK
+1524 TVEYTDANGDVQK
-1531 VATPSVAGD
+1531 PACKKDGSTYIFKISTENPIKEGANIIITYKLVKIADQTASGTAATS
-1540 PIPVSCMT
+1540 PVVT
-1548 AGVINDGTK
+1548 PPAAGV
-1557 IQALVDGV
+1557 
-1565 PVTSVKKGQKVVV
+1565 
-1578 SVETY
+1578 
-1583 DCTIQNVKWKLGQ
+1583 
-1596 TGSENILSPDSAGVY
+1596 
-1611 TLTVPEKTS
+1611 
-1620 VDDVLM
+1620 
-1626 IKADLEWSKHKIVTK
+1626 
-1641 NGKPL
+1641 
-1646 SDYGTF
+1646 
-1652 TRESDGKV
+1652 
-1660 VTDICAGD
+1660 
-1668 TIIATPPEG
+1668 
-1677 YFYKDFSVEVYYM
+1677 
-1690 DFKTGQIQ
+1690 
-1698 LLHPAK
+1698 
-1704 VYPTV
+1704 
-1709 ISDKGAR
+1709 
-1716 KIKFYSTYNLAAD
+1716 
-1729 KDIVFDMELAP
+1729 
-1740 VSEANHEVQV
+1740 
-1750 ETYYW
+1750 
-1755 ENHFS
+1755 
-1760 TKPTYTIS
+1760 
-1768 VNGDSSKKCAVAGD
+1768 
-1782 TITIKP
+1782 
-1788 SFSDSSIVDTVRCGI
+1788 
-1803 MVGKEF
+1803 
-1809 KLTYA
+1809 
-1814 TFDAEKGEWNIK
+1814 
-1826 LTDEPNM
+1826 
-1833 DTDID
+1833 
-1838 ITFELK
+1838 
-1844 VGTSSYNNNSS
+1844 
-1855 TDSANSVVTLPAA
+1855 
-1868 EASVP
+1868 SVP